1 MTDWT
6 SLDLVAIADAIAD
19 GRVSSVAVTEACLA
33 RIEAWQPRLNAFIR
47 LDRESALATARERDR
62 ERNAGHLRGKL
73 HGVPLGH
80 KDMFYR
86 QGRISTGGSTILRDR
101 AADRTATVLARLDA
115 AGAVDLGTLNMAEFA
130 AGPTG
135 HNVHFGDCCNPWD
148 PARVT
153 GGSSSGSGASVAAR
167 LVFGALGSDTGGS
180 IRMPASICGVVG
192 MKPTY
197 GRVSRFGA
205 LPRSWSL
212 DHVGPLTRSVADNA
226 RLLSIIAG
234 LVEHDSTASHEPVP
248 NYEAAL
254 GQPVAALRLGVPA
267 DAALDGVAAD
277 ILAALAQARRE
288 LERLGLSAIE
298 VALPDLQPLFD
309 TAETV
314 IKSEAATMHRPWLES
329 RPQDYSNQ
337 VRWRMEAGFLIPATQ
352 YIDALRLRTHY
363 TQAFLAGT
371 MDGIDALLLPTMP
384 FSTPTRAESDVER
397 QPGATAL
404 SILARFSRFTRPFNL
419 LGLPALSTPCG
430 FGRSGLPIGLQLVGR
445 PFAEATLYAIAHAY
459 QQVTDHHRQTPS
471 LHAPMQ
477 SPAAVR

>member
-6 SLDLVAIADAIAD
+6 SLDLTAIAAAIVD

-33 RIEAWQPRLNAFIR
+33 RIEDWQPRLNAFIR
-47 LDRESALATARERDR
+47 LDREQALATAHERDR
-62 ERNAGHLRGKL
+62 ERNAGRLRGQL
-73 HGVPLGH
+73 HGVPLAH
-80 KDMFYR
+80 KDMFFR
-86 QGRISTGGSTILRDR
+86 QGRISTGGSAILRDR
-101 AADRTATVLARLDA
+101 IADRTATVLARLDA

-135 HNVHFGDCCNPWD
+135 HNIHFGECCNPWD

-180 IRMPASICGVVG
+180 IRMPAAICGVVG

-197 GRVSRFGA
+197 GRVSRHGA
-205 LPRSWSL
+205 VPRSWSL

-234 LVEHDSTASHEPVP
+234 PDENDSTASHHRVP
-248 NYEAAL
+248 DYEAAL
-254 GQPVAALRLGVPA
+254 GQPVAGLRLGVPVS
-267 DAALDGVAAD
+267 AALDGVDAD
-277 ILAALAQARRE
+277 TLAALADARAE
-288 LERLGLSAIE
+288 LERLGLSMADI
-298 VALPDLQPLFD
+298 ALPDLQPLFD
-309 TAETV
+309 TAETI
-314 IKSEAATMHRPWLES
+314 IKSEAATMHRPWLQS

-363 TQAFLAGT
+363 TQAFLADT

-384 FSTPTRAESDVER
+384 FPTPTRAESDVER

-404 SILARFSRFTRPFNL
+404 SMLARFSRFTRPFNL
-419 LGLPALSTPCG
+419 LGLPALSVPCG
-430 FGRSGLPIGLQLVGR
+430 FDRNGLPIGLQLVGR
-445 PFAEATLYAIAHAY
+445 PFAEAMLYAVAHAY
-459 QQVTDHHRQTPS
+459 QQATDHHRREPG
-471 LHAPMQ
+471 
-477 SPAAVR
+477 R